1 LVWKNIGI
9 RKSEFV
15 AKSQFLYHTHLW
27 HYASIIGTGTG
38 RPWIGLRHKFIV
50 YFFTALK
57 NRISKDSTI
66 WIPAV
71 YHVRK
76 SFLLT
81 HLINKSVRVIIY
93 MTEIR
98 LFTSKIFFRERMKK
112 SSLCHKL
119 WFSNLCNM
127 MSHIIDISNYVYSD
141 GSNNQSLKYLLFTP
155 SGCKEK
161 GISNFEFVTKTQFL
175 LSTLRIWNITV
186 SRVEKSATI
195 WF

>member
-1 LVWKNIGI
+1 MHQLLEPGRNVLELVCGI
-9 RKSEFV
+9 SSLFDLT
-15 AKSQFLYHTHLW
+15 Q
-27 HYASIIGTGTG
+27 
-38 RPWIGLRHKFIV
+38 PV

-81 HLINKSVRVIIY
+81 HLTNKSVRVIIY

-175 LSTLRIWNITV
+175 LSTLRIWNITI